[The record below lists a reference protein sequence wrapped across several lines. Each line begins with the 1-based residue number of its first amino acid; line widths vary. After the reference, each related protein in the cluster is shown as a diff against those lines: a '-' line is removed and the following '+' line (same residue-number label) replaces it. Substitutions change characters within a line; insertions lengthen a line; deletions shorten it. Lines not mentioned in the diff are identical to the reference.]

1 MQRGHNAKGAAKGGE
16 AWPTSI
22 AMDSTVGAIRWHGPH
37 PAQQAG
43 EDAHGL
49 SACRACKRAAQMRI
63 RLRARMLT
71 LGGEIDDD
79 ELVAGLLQH
88 QIERL
93 LRAYR
98 RHLAERRR
106 GSSAQT
112 QGARGN

>member
-1 MQRGHNAKGAAKGGE
+1 MQRGQGKGRRKR

-43 EDAHGL
+43 EDARGL
-49 SACRACKRAAQMRI
+49 SACRDCERAAQMRI
-63 RLRARMLT
+63 RLRARILT
-71 LGGEIDDD
+71 LSGEIDDD

-88 QIERL
+88 QIEGL

-98 RHLAERRR
+98 RHLAECRH

-112 QGARGN
+112 QGAC

>member
-1 MQRGHNAKGAAKGGE
+1 MQSGQGQGRRKRAR
-16 AWPTSI
+16 PTSI

-43 EDAHGL
+43 EDARGL

-63 RLRARMLT
+63 SLRARMLT